1 MPGKSA
7 PNTTPDWRA
16 AARRRTRFYLTAAI
30 LLAVLFGVLVYQF
43 FNTQRSAV
51 SGPLLPVVFAAQDI
65 PAGATLSAQMMERK
79 RVSSRAVPPSHI
91 SYPEQLIGRK
101 ALYPMIKGEVI
112 LPEKLLGE
120 QGSLMAE
127 RCPGGKWC
135 VSIPAAWFT
144 AEPPEL
150 AVGDRVDIAS
160 AQPGSGREEA
170 GFIASEVQVVGVPGG
185 ESNPAYVLAFDDQEA
200 LSLLFAYVNEFHLL
214 VLLRPAGS

>member
-7 PNTTPDWRA
+7 PTTTPDWRA
-16 AARRRTRFYLTAAI
+16 AARRRSRFYLTAAV

-43 FNTQRSAV
+43 FNSQRSAV
-51 SGPLLPVVFAAQDI
+51 SEPFIPVVFAAQYI
-65 PAGATLSAQMMERK
+65 RTGAILSTAIMGGK

-91 SYPEQLIGRK
+91 SYSEQLIGRK
-101 ALYPMIKGEVI
+101 ALYPLVKGEVI

-160 AQPGSGREEA
+160 ALPGSGREET
-170 GFIASEVQVVGVPGG
+170 GFIASEVQVVGVPGV
-185 ESNPAYVLAFDDQEA
+185 ENNPAYVLACDDQEA
-200 LSLLFAYVNEFHLL
+200 LSLLFAHVNEFHLL